1 MAMLV
6 YQRVGVKLFSDS
18 TVVRLMCGKHILIL
32 YCANPVLTAATSHP
46 SGQPSWG
53 TSEARCLI
61 CHWFMHILKIIPQ
74 HICRKSMENPW
85 SCWVVYS
92 GRILGEMYSQRE
104 WLQPQTCVTVHVKV
118 DEARSGRHRQRL
130 RNLQSLALRSSL
142 VPQDVVPH
150 LGQPNDRLSGFFRSR
165 VLSRTHQIPSLVFE
179 CLGVSTGKDMLRHV
193 KTIFLRRIMKSK
205 DWLSGTTLLIDVLSK
220 GGYFLLTL
228 AVRRGHEKNSRHLGT
243 NILSLTGTSLNQW
256 RYITYLA

>member
-1 MAMLV
+1 MAAQATHLDNHHGGDLRLV
-6 YQRVGVKLFSDS
+6 
-18 TVVRLMCGKHILIL
+18 
-32 YCANPVLTAATSHP
+32 A
-46 SGQPSWG
+46 
-53 TSEARCLI
+53 

-142 VPQDVVPH
+142 VPQDLVPH
-150 LGQPNDRLSGFFRSR
+150 LGQPHDRLGGFVRSR
-165 VLSRTHQIPSLVFE
+165 VFIQNPSNPISSF
-179 CLGVSTGKDMLRHV
+179 GMFRGFDWQRHV
-193 KTIFLRRIMKSK
+193 ETCKNNILEEIMKSK
-205 DWLSGTTLLIDVLSK
+205 DWLSGATLLIDVLSK
-220 GGYFLLTL
+220 GGYPVLD
-228 AVRRGHEKNSRHLGT
+228 R
-243 NILSLTGTSLNQW
+243 TSLNQW
-256 RYITYLA
+256 RYIKYLA